1 MNEAKLYADNFG
13 AAFFEENGFLH
24 FLKERTDGG
33 WWRREE
39 SRDLHFLALDDESD
53 ESGDYIN
60 ECMDNGTEDIMKDT
74 MENTRLLLQAQDQ
87 CYPVRTC
94 AIKSILERAKISG
107 TALNKVEKPVLARI
121 LNYCMGVATGSALL
135 RYSEGKIS
143 AVHGGDSSEY
153 AILEMS
159 ELFEAMAD
167 YLNATYPGCQFAG
180 ASYDHSIATAVWEI
194 CQDEKGSSTP
204 GKISPQRNFR
214 EWGGFHSV
222 SDKNNPH
229 SLIETYK
236 EALEAHGIPY
246 DTLKPALRLTSS
258 DVGISGA
265 NIYPMLLSGRDE
277 KIITLGS
284 PLKLEHKT
292 GANLE
297 KFKSQLPMI
306 YAQYTLA
313 IGNLM
318 NLLKIEINNPVNC
331 FLGVC
336 KKIGVTKK
344 LAYDAATLFEGQNGN
359 TPCTAH
365 EIYYGISEVIFMM
378 QCAGESGS
386 RIAQMEENIA
396 RAFTVRWHDYDIPGE
411 AKW

>member
-1 MNEAKLYADNFG
+1 MNEARLYADNFG
-13 AAFFEENGFLH
+13 AAFSEENGFLK
-24 FLKERTDGG
+24 FLQERTNGG

-39 SRDLHFLALDDESD
+39 SRDLHFLALDDEPE

-60 ECMDNGTEDIMKDT
+60 ECMDNGTEDIMNDT

-121 LNYCMGVATGSALL
+121 LALDFKCVTDMGVATGSALL

-194 CQDEKGSSTP
+194 CQDA
-204 GKISPQRNFR
+204 
-214 EWGGFHSV
+214 
-222 SDKNNPH
+222 
-229 SLIETYK
+229 LIETYK

-265 NIYPMLLSGRDE
+265 NIYPMLLSGKDE
-277 KIITLGS
+277 KIITLGM
-284 PLKLEHKT
+284 PPELAERTQLEHKT

-306 YAQYTLA
+306 YAQYSVA

-318 NLLKIEINNPVNC
+318 NLLKIEIDNPVNC

>member
-1 MNEAKLYADNFG
+1 MCG
-13 AAFFEENGFLH
+13 AHLQASA
-24 FLKERTDGG
+24 
-33 WWRREE
+33 EE
-39 SRDLHFLALDDESD
+39 SRDLLFLALDDESE
-53 ESGDYIN
+53 ESGNYIN
-60 ECMDNGTEDIMKDT
+60 ECVDNGTEDIMKDT

-121 LNYCMGVATGSALL
+121 LALARQVPYCMGEATGSALH

-194 CQDEKGSSTP
+194 CQD
-204 GKISPQRNFR
+204 
-214 EWGGFHSV
+214 
-222 SDKNNPH
+222 

-236 EALEAHGIPY
+236 EALEAHSIPY

-265 NIYPMLLSGRDE
+265 NIYPMLLSGKDE
-277 KIITLGS
+277 KIITLGM
-284 PLKLEHKT
+284 PPELAERTQLEHKT

-313 IGNLM
+313 IGNLT
-318 NLLKIEINNPVNC
+318 NLLKIEIDNPVNC

-378 QCAGESGS
+378 HVCRIMQSIMHESGS
-386 RIAQMEENIA
+386 RIAVSTLLTLWSENIA

>member
-13 AAFFEENGFLH
+13 AAFSEENRFLS
-24 FLKERTDGG
+24 FLKERTDNG
-33 WWRREE
+33 WWKREN
-39 SRDLHFLALDDESD
+39 SRDLHFLALDDESE
-53 ESGDYIN
+53 ESGN
-60 ECMDNGTEDIMKDT
+60 FRNACMDNGTEDILKDT

-94 AIKSILERAKISG
+94 AIRSILERAKISG
-107 TALNKVEKPVLARI
+107 TALNKVEKSVLAQI
-121 LNYCMGVATGSALL
+121 LNYCMGVASGSALL

-159 ELFEAMAD
+159 ELFAAMSD
-167 YLNATYPGCQFAG
+167 YLKATYPGCQFTG

-194 CQDEKGSSTP
+194 CQD
-204 GKISPQRNFR
+204 
-214 EWGGFHSV
+214 
-222 SDKNNPH
+222 

-236 EALEAHGIPY
+236 EALDYHDIPY

-265 NIYPMLLSGRDE
+265 NIYPMLLSGKEER
-277 KIITLGS
+277 IITLGS

-306 YAQYTLA
+306 YAQYTVA

-344 LAYDAATLFEGQNGN
+344 LAFDAATLFEGQNGN
-359 TPCTAH
+359 IPCTAH
-365 EIYYGISEVIFMM
+365 EIYFGISEVLFMM
-378 QCAGESGS
+378 QSAGESGS

-396 RAFTVRWHDYDIPGE
+396 RAYQVRWHDYDIMGDF
-411 AKW
+411 KW

>member
-1 MNEAKLYADNFG
+1 MNEARIYADNFG
-13 AAFFEENGFLH
+13 AAFSEENGFLK
-24 FLKERTDGG
+24 FLQERTDSGCVE
-33 WWRREE
+33 RTCYTSAEE
-39 SRDLHFLALDDESD
+39 SHDLHFLALDDESE
-53 ESGDYIN
+53 ESGNYIN
-60 ECMDNGTEDIMKDT
+60 ECMGNGTEDIMKDT
-74 MENTRLLLQAQDQ
+74 PENTRHTSVCSCSLQAQDQ

-94 AIKSILERAKISG
+94 AIKSICERAKISG

-167 YLNATYPGCQFAG
+167 YLKATYSGCQFAG

-194 CQDEKGSSTP
+194 CQD
-204 GKISPQRNFR
+204 
-214 EWGGFHSV
+214 
-222 SDKNNPH
+222 
-229 SLIETYK
+229 SLIDTYK
-236 EALEAHGIPY
+236 EALEDHGIPY

-265 NIYPMLLSGRDE
+265 NIYPMLLSGKDE

-318 NLLKIEINNPVNC
+318 NLLKVEINNPVNC

-344 LAYDAATLFEGQNGN
+344 LAFDAAALFMAQNGN

-396 RAFTVRWHDYDIPGE
+396 RAFTVRWYDYDIPGE

>member
-1 MNEAKLYADNFG
+1 
-13 AAFFEENGFLH
+13 
-24 FLKERTDGG
+24 
-33 WWRREE
+33 
-39 SRDLHFLALDDESD
+39 
-53 ESGDYIN
+53 
-60 ECMDNGTEDIMKDT
+60 
-74 MENTRLLLQAQDQ
+74 
-87 CYPVRTC
+87 
-94 AIKSILERAKISG
+94 
-107 TALNKVEKPVLARI
+107 
-121 LNYCMGVATGSALL
+121 MGVATGSALL

-194 CQDEKGSSTP
+194 CQD
-204 GKISPQRNFR
+204 
-214 EWGGFHSV
+214 
-222 SDKNNPH
+222 

-265 NIYPMLLSGRDE
+265 NIYPMLLSGKDE

-313 IGNLM
+313 IGNLT
-318 NLLKIEINNPVNC
+318 NLLKIEIDNPVNC

-344 LAYDAATLFEGQNGN
+344 LAFHAATLFEGQNGN

-378 QCAGESGS
+378 HVCRIMQSIMHESGS
-386 RIAQMEENIA
+386 RIAVSTLLTLWSENIA
-396 RAFTVRWHDYDIPGE
+396 RAFTVRWLDYDIPEE

>member
-13 AAFFEENGFLH
+13 AAFFEENGFLR

-87 CYPVRTC
+87 CYPIRTC

-194 CQDEKGSSTP
+194 CQD
-204 GKISPQRNFR
+204 
-214 EWGGFHSV
+214 
-222 SDKNNPH
+222 

-265 NIYPMLLSGRDE
+265 NIYPMLLSGKDE

-344 LAYDAATLFEGQNGN
+344 LAFDAATLFEGQNGN

-411 AKW
+411 TKW

>member
-13 AAFFEENGFLH
+13 ETFSKEDGFLH
-24 FLKERTDGG
+24 FLKERTDNG
-33 WWRREE
+33 WWKREN
-39 SRDLHFLALDDESD
+39 SRNLHFLALDDDSEA
-53 ESGDYIN
+53 SGNYIN
-60 ECMDNGTEDIMKDT
+60 MCMDNGREGVIKDT

-94 AIKSILERAKISG
+94 AIRSILERAKISG
-107 TALNKVEKPVLARI
+107 TALNKVEKTVLAQI
-121 LNYCMGVATGSALL
+121 LNYCMGVASGSALL

-143 AVHGGDSSEY
+143 AVHSGDSSEY

-167 YLNATYPGCQFAG
+167 YLKAAYPGCQFTG

-194 CQDEKGSSTP
+194 YQD
-204 GKISPQRNFR
+204 
-214 EWGGFHSV
+214 
-222 SDKNNPH
+222 

-236 EALEAHGIPY
+236 EALVYHGIPY
-246 DTLKPALRLTSS
+246 DKLKPALRLTSS

-284 PLKLEHKT
+284 PLKLEHKAD
-292 GANLE
+292 ANLE
-297 KFKSQLPMI
+297 KFKSQFPMI
-306 YAQYTLA
+306 YAQYTMA

-318 NLLKIEINNPVNC
+318 NLLKIEIDNPVNC
-331 FLGVC
+331 LLGVC
-336 KKIGVTKK
+336 KKIGVTRK
-344 LAYDAATLFEGQNGN
+344 LASDAASLFMSQNGN

-365 EIYYGISEVIFMM
+365 EIYFGISEVLFMM

-396 RAFTVRWHDYDIPGE
+396 RAFTVRWHDYDIAGDF
-411 AKW
+411 KW

>member
-1 MNEAKLYADNFG
+1 MNEARLYADNFG
-13 AAFFEENGFLH
+13 AAFSEENGFLK
-24 FLKERTDGG
+24 FLQERTNSG

-39 SRDLHFLALDDESD
+39 SRDLHFLALDDESE
-53 ESGDYIN
+53 ESGDYRG
-60 ECMDNGTEDIMKDT
+60 ECLVNGLEDIMNDT
-74 MENTRLLLQAQDQ
+74 MENTCICVADECCMQAQDQ

-121 LNYCMGVATGSALL
+121 LALDFKCVTDMGVATGSALL

-180 ASYDHSIATAVWEI
+180 ASYDHSIATAIWEI
-194 CQDEKGSSTP
+194 CQD
-204 GKISPQRNFR
+204 
-214 EWGGFHSV
+214 
-222 SDKNNPH
+222 

-236 EALEAHGIPY
+236 EALEAHSISY

-265 NIYPMLLSGRDE
+265 NIYPMLLSGKDE
-277 KIITLGS
+277 KIITLGM
-284 PLKLEHKT
+284 PPELAERTQLEHKT

-313 IGNLM
+313 IGNLT
-318 NLLKIEINNPVNC
+318 NLLKIEIDNPVNC

-344 LAYDAATLFEGQNGN
+344 LANDAATLFEGQNGN

-365 EIYYGISEVIFMM
+365 EIYYGISEVIFIMH
-378 QCAGESGS
+378 ESGS
-386 RIAQMEENIA
+386 RIAVSTLLTLWNENIA

>member
-1 MNEAKLYADNFG
+1 
-13 AAFFEENGFLH
+13 
-24 FLKERTDGG
+24 
-33 WWRREE
+33 
-39 SRDLHFLALDDESD
+39 
-53 ESGDYIN
+53 
-60 ECMDNGTEDIMKDT
+60 
-74 MENTRLLLQAQDQ
+74 
-87 CYPVRTC
+87 
-94 AIKSILERAKISG
+94 
-107 TALNKVEKPVLARI
+107 
-121 LNYCMGVATGSALL
+121 MGVATGSALL

-194 CQDEKGSSTP
+194 CQD
-204 GKISPQRNFR
+204 
-214 EWGGFHSV
+214 
-222 SDKNNPH
+222 

-246 DTLKPALRLTSS
+246 DTLKPTLRLTSS

-265 NIYPMLLSGRDE
+265 NIYPMLLSGKDE

-306 YAQYTLA
+306 YAQYSVA

-318 NLLKIEINNPVNC
+318 NLLKIEIDNPVNC

>member
-1 MNEAKLYADNFG
+1 MNEARLYADNFG
-13 AAFFEENGFLH
+13 ATFSEENRFLS
-24 FLKERTDGG
+24 FLKERTDNG
-33 WWRREE
+33 WWKRED
-39 SRDLHFLALDDESD
+39 SRNLHFLALDDESE
-53 ESGDYIN
+53 ESGN
-60 ECMDNGTEDIMKDT
+60 FRNACMDNDTEDILKDT

-94 AIKSILERAKISG
+94 AIRSILDRAKISG
-107 TALNKVEKPVLARI
+107 TALNKVEKSVLAQI

-167 YLNATYPGCQFAG
+167 YLKAAYPGCQFAG

-194 CQDEKGSSTP
+194 SQCNCAQD
-204 GKISPQRNFR
+204 
-214 EWGGFHSV
+214 
-222 SDKNNPH
+222 

-236 EALEAHGIPY
+236 EALDYHGIPY
-246 DTLKPALRLTSS
+246 ETLKPALRLTSS

-265 NIYPMLLSGRDE
+265 NIYPMLLSGKEER
-277 KIITLGS
+277 IITLGN

-306 YAQYTLA
+306 YAQYTVA
-313 IGNLM
+313 IGNLT
-318 NLLKIEINNPVNC
+318 NLLKIEIDNPVNC
-331 FLGVC
+331 LLGVC

-344 LAYDAATLFEGQNGN
+344 LAFDAATLFEGQNGN